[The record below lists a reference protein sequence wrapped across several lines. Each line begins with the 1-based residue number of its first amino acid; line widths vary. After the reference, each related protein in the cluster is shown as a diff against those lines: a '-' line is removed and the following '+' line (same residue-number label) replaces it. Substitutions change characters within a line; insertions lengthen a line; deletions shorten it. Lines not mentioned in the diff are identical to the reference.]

1 MHSAYEA
8 AAIVTTGETKT
19 DVARMWHSA
28 TTKDSKMI
36 ATYRSTRRRFA
47 GLLAALGAASAVAAL
62 LGVGF
67 AIVGAAMMTV
77 M

>member
-8 AAIVTTGETKT
+8 AAIVTTRETVT
-19 DVARMWHSA
+19 DAVRMWHPA

-36 ATYRSTRRRFA
+36 ATYQSTRRRFA
-47 GLLAALGAASAVAAL
+47 GLLAILGAASAVVAL

-67 AIVGAAMMTV
+67 AIVGTAMMTV